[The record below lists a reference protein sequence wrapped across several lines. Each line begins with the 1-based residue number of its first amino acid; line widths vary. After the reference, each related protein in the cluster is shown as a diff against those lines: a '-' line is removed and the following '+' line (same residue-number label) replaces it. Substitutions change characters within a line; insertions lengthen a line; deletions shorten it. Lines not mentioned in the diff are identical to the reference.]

1 MLAESLSRYWW
12 MTLLRGVLWIL
23 FGIVLFT
30 RPFLSLVTLTLLFGA
45 FVFADGIM
53 HVVHAFGG
61 RRENERWWVTLLT
74 GLCGIAVG
82 ILTFLNPGVTA
93 FALLLYIAI
102 WAIVTGLFEIIS
114 AVRLRQEIEGEFWL
128 ILAGLLSV
136 AFGVLLL
143 ARPGAGALSVVWLIG
158 GYAVA
163 FGVVLIVLAF
173 EARGYVHRAV
183 TTLKG

>member
-1 MLAESLSRYWW
+1 MLADSLSRHWW
-12 MTLLRGVLWIL
+12 TTLLRGVLWIL

-30 RPFLSLVTLTLLFGA
+30 RPLLSLLTLTLLFGA
-45 FVFADGIM
+45 FVLADGIV

-82 ILTFLNPGVTA
+82 VLTFFNPGVTA
-93 FALLLYIAI
+93 YALLFYIAI
-102 WAIVTGLFEIIS
+102 WAIATGLFEII
-114 AVRLRQEIEGEFWL
+114 AAIRLRQEIKGEFWL

-143 ARPGAGALSVVWLIG
+143 ARPGTGALSVVWLIG
-158 GYAVA
+158 GYAIV
-163 FGVVLIVLAF
+163 FGSVLIVLAF
-173 EARGYVHRAV
+173 EARGYGRHVVRS
-183 TTLKG
+183 